1 MVDSACYPGGLVLD
15 MQASCNFG
23 GFGVK
28 NLHLQSLALRV
39 LWQWLFRT
47 DSSRMWQGLP
57 MFKDIEAE
65 EVFHS
70 LVKIQ
75 VGNGKSVL
83 FWIDVTAVWQLLTL
97 HCSTIC
103 EIAACHHSL
112 EPGSRPW

>member
-39 LWQWLFRT
+39 LWQWLFKT

-65 EVFHS
+65 EVFQS
-70 LVKIQ
+70 
-75 VGNGKSVL
+75 G
-83 FWIDVTAVWQLLTL
+83 
-97 HCSTIC
+97 
-103 EIAACHHSL
+103 
-112 EPGSRPW
+112 